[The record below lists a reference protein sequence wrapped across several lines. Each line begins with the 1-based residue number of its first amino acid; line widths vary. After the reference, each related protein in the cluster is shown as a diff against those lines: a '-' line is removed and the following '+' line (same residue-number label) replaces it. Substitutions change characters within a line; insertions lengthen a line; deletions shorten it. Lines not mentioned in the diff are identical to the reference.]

1 MTPMALFDSGAPRD
15 AYFPFIMA
23 TFYLARF
30 LTALFPKR
38 FIQTEA
44 NLSNNANLL
53 DVVELKHVN
62 IPQRCAN

>member
-1 MTPMALFDSGAPRD
+1 M
-15 AYFPFIMA
+15 FPFIMA

-30 LTALFPKR
+30 LTTLFPKR